1 MEYNM
6 FGCLFFGLITGFSE
20 FLPVSTLAHQYL
32 YGYLTGFSGNTP
44 YIRFMAYVGCLV
56 AVIFSCRRR
65 LMHIYRELRLASL
78 PKRRRR
84 RLPDMQAV
92 SDFRLSM
99 IGVIPMVLGII
110 FYNQSVSFFSNLP
123 FVSLMLI
130 ISGIVSYLPQ
140 YMPAGYQNSKN
151 LTRLDG
157 ILLGVCSAL
166 SVIPGLSR
174 MGLLLYTGAARRCGK
189 ESFLDL
195 AFLIVIFSLLLLVAF
210 HGILLLTVAGT
221 GFSMLS
227 LIAGLLTA
235 LAAFGG
241 AMAAIY
247 LIRYLTFSTDIHGF
261 SFYCWGLAVF
271 CFIYYLLT

>member
-1 MEYNM
+1 MEYNI
-6 FGCLFFGLITGFSE
+6 FGCLFFGLISGFSE

-32 YGYLTGFSGNTP
+32 YSYLTGFSGNTP
-44 YIRFMAYVGCLV
+44 YIRIMVYLGCLV
-56 AVIFSCRRR
+56 AVILSCRKR

-92 SDFRLSM
+92 SDFRLTM
-99 IGVIPMVLGII
+99 IGLIPMVLGII

-123 FVSLMLI
+123 FVCLMLI
-130 ISGIVSYLPQ
+130 VSGIVSYLPQ
-140 YMPAGYQNSKN
+140 YMTAGYHNSKN
-151 LTRLDG
+151 LTPLDG
-157 ILLGVCSAL
+157 LLLGACSAL
-166 SVIPGLSR
+166 GVIPGLSR
-174 MGLLLYTGAARRCGK
+174 MGLVLYAGAARRCERG
-189 ESFLDL
+189 SFLDL
-195 AFLIVIFSLLLLVAF
+195 AMLLSIPALILLIIFHVIQLLIVAGATFSVLL
-210 HGILLLTVAGT
+210 
-221 GFSMLS
+221 

-247 LIRYLTFSTDIHGF
+247 LIRYLTFSADVHGF